1 MKQIISF
8 HGNILAFVH
17 WAISNIGMPY
27 CLDLSDIDDT
37 VIFHPVIIWHA
48 CVCNVIKFLNIWSL
62 YRWEKYYSRESVKL
76 TKKLNMTKVC
86 IILYILNRQ
95 VATDSKEFCFSLYLL
110 NKQYVIFLWNIWN
123 KGFIQVIMSLFTC
136 ILEWFSSCEYGTHT

>member
-86 IILYILNRQ
+86 IILYILNRHLVFQ
-95 VATDSKEFCFSLYLL
+95 HR
-110 NKQYVIFLWNIWN
+110 IFMKWKARVYSQFDKIGKRDCWICTLAKSRLIQKNFALA
-123 KGFIQVIMSLFTC
+123 FIS
-136 ILEWFSSCEYGTHT
+136 

>member
-48 CVCNVIKFLNIWSL
+48 CVCNVIKFLHIWSL
-62 YRWEKYYSRESVKL
+62 YRWGKYYSRESVKL

-86 IILYILNRQ
+86 IILYILNRHLVFQ
-95 VATDSKEFCFSLYLL
+95 HRIFMKWKWSIAYNLIRLAKGIVEYVHLQSRDWFKRILL
-110 NKQYVIFLWNIWN
+110 
-123 KGFIQVIMSLFTC
+123 
-136 ILEWFSSCEYGTHT
+136 